1 MGIKLIKKTN
11 EDAQS
16 GRLLT
21 EAFSSADSSESTF
34 LVDCGTHDRA
44 GDLRFDFY
52 QSSYGDYATILVNG
66 KYLMLS
72 MSRKAREFESA
83 VDWCRDWLKKH

>member
-1 MGIKLIKKTN
+1 MGIKLIKKADEGTP
-11 EDAQS
+11 S

-44 GDLRFDFY
+44 RDLRFDFY
-52 QSSYGDYATILVNG
+52 QSTYGDDATILVNE

-72 MSRKAREFESA
+72 MSRRARYFDGA